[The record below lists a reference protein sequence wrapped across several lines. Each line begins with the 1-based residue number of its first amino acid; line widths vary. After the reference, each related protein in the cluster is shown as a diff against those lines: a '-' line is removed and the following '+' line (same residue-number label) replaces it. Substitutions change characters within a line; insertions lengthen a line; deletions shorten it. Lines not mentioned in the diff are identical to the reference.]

1 MLNLFFRAP
10 RKISSFPCPAK
21 ARSGGK
27 LIVNPT
33 PWLAGNRP
41 TGQELRRAIDVG
53 NLAEFIFRTM
63 TEIWFY
69 HLQRQPLESVLPNL
83 LEKSLEK
90 GWRVAVQARSEERLD
105 ALDSWLWTYSDESF
119 LAHGRARDGD
129 SGMQPVYLTAGIE
142 NPNGAALRLF
152 VEGAEMPP
160 ALAEASA
167 PYARVVV
174 LFDGNNAEE
183 LALARTQWKK
193 VLVQGFSAT
202 YWQQNESGRWEKKS

>member
-1 MLNLFFRAP
+1 
-10 RKISSFPCPAK
+10 
-21 ARSGGK
+21 
-27 LIVNPT
+27 
-33 PWLAGNRP
+33 
-41 TGQELRRAIDVG
+41 
-53 NLAEFIFRTM
+53 M

-160 ALAEASA
+160 ALAEAGA

-174 LFDGNNAEE
+174 LFDGNVAEE
-183 LALARTQWKK
+183 LALARAQWKE